1 MKVIVGSMAK
11 LVAKFWWIECFVP
24 GGTLIILV
32 MLFAGMWAPALSSR
46 LSALIPIRLIRQRSA
61 PSNEHSTGGEFCWT
75 R

>member
-1 MKVIVGSMAK
+1 MKAIIGGMVN

-32 MLFAGMWAPALSSR
+32 MLLAGMWAPALSRR
-46 LSALIPIRLIRQRSA
+46 LSALIPIGLMRQRCVLG
-61 PSNEHSTGGEFCWT
+61 NEHPTGGEFCWT

>member
-11 LVAKFWWIECFVP
+11 MVAKFWWIECFIP

-46 LSALIPIRLIRQRSA
+46 LSALIPIGRTS
-61 PSNEHSTGGEFCWT
+61 S
-75 R
+75 